1 MRDNYHS
8 ERPSGRLNTVPST
21 DYIESVKRIID
32 LLIIALFLGALGFG
46 GYELGRRVDRTSNQ
60 EAARD
65 SELNQ
70 KPTTASGHHGPSDR
84 TVYFVAGGL
93 AIGVGAIMVGSLIGS
108 ATRSRRRERW
118 RAT

>member
-1 MRDNYHS
+1 M
-8 ERPSGRLNTVPST
+8 
-21 DYIESVKRIID
+21 KRIVD

-46 GYELGRRVDRTSNQ
+46 GYELGRRVDRTSND
-60 EAARD
+60 AAAQD
-65 SELNQ
+65 AELNQ
-70 KPTTASGHHGPSDR
+70 KTTTASGHQGPSGR

-108 ATRSRRRERW
+108 AARSRRRERW